1 MTTSTVQATID
12 VVATAQVNGGTR
24 VITLTVEQREDR
36 TFLITLRA
44 YDSNHPGDEH
54 VTLVSGGPDREE
66 LVTEARQAATNALSP
81 VVAGE
86 PCACW
91 AGWDPHCGSPGCW
104 GDGLGRTN
112 GGVMATPFTPPC
124 AAPQPDINLSRISDG
139 FLYRASRTT
148 KPDSNLGRAVRAE
161 LKRREQ
167 RRAREQYF
175 SCGATTT
182 PTNARDLKPGNVIT
196 TGPGVVRMVVRDV
209 YRLAQSGRM
218 LVTFSYVSLVTG
230 EVEDTIR
237 ELPLMAQTDA
247 CHVVSTKLPD
257 FSALANA
264 TS

>member
-1 MTTSTVQATID
+1 MTISTVQATID
-12 VVATAQVNGGTR
+12 VVATAQVHGGTR
-24 VITLTVEQREDR
+24 VITLAVEQREDR

-66 LVTEARQAATNALSP
+66 LVTEARESAANALRP
-81 VVAGE
+81 AVAGE

-91 AGWDPHCGSPGCW
+91 AGWDPHCGAPDCW
-104 GDGLGRTN
+104 GVALKPQQFAN
-112 GGVMATPFTPPC
+112 A
-124 AAPQPDINLSRISDG
+124 AAPRQNINLSRISDG

-148 KPDSNLGRAVRAE
+148 KPGSDLGRAVRAE
-161 LKRREQ
+161 LERREQ

-175 SCGATTT
+175 SCGAPTT
-182 PTNARDLKPGNVIT
+182 PTNARDLKPGHVIT